1 MPVELTEK
9 QAFLALNALPGIGPI
24 GLNRLLEAFDGD
36 PRAVLSGERRRL
48 EAVIG
53 GRPGAVSAIRDWRAH
68 FDPAKEEARM
78 EKSAVAFL
86 GAGEPGFPPLLSEIG
101 DPPVGLYRKGEY
113 LFDNPCVA
121 IVGSRRATTYGQ
133 SVAGKLG
140 AELAERG
147 FCVVS
152 GLARG
157 IDTSAHEGALSVG
170 GRTAAVLGTG
180 IDIIYPPENLDLYR
194 RIAKAGAVLSEFPFG
209 RAADKDSF
217 AMRSRVISGICEAV
231 IVVES
236 DRWGGSHDDR
246 QVRRGAGPPPFCRSR
261 QDRPVRQ
268 CRPKPA
274 DPRRRDP
281 PDEGRG
287 CPRGDPI
294 PGGAQARPDRRPWT
308 RARRSLA
315 TLGSDEARILYHL
328 RGGGSH
334 ALSVLA
340 AQSGITAEGTAAALA
355 LLESKGLVSRGG
367 DGSFG
372 IAGKPGG
379 GDPRG

>member
-24 GLNRLLEAFDGD
+24 GLNKLLEAFDGD

-48 EAVIG
+48 DAVIG
-53 GRPGAVSAIRDWRAH
+53 GHPGAVSAIRDWRAH

-86 GAGEPGFPPLLSEIG
+86 SAGEPGFPPLLSEIG

-133 SVAGKLG
+133 SVAGRLG
-140 AELAERG
+140 AELARRG

-236 DRWGGSHDDR
+236 DRWGGAMTTAKFAGEQGRLLFAVPGRIDQSAS
-246 QVRRGAGPPPFCRSR
+246 AGPNQLIRDGAILLTR
-261 QDRPVRQ
+261 VEDVLEEIQYLGGLRPA
-268 CRPKPA
+268 PIGGHGPA
-274 DPRRRDP
+274 RDS
-281 PDEGRG
+281 
-287 CPRGDPI
+287 
-294 PGGAQARPDRRPWT
+294 
-308 RARRSLA
+308 SLA

-355 LLESKGLVSRGG
+355 LLESKGFVSRGE